1 MKAFIGLL
9 IIMGVVKLPRLILYW
24 QTSNPLISVSGITDV
39 MTRTRFQQIFRF
51 LHLADSSQ
59 QIPRG
64 EPGYDKLYKVRKM
77 LDILTGKFKSNY
89 TPSDYVTID
98 EAMIPFK
105 GRLGF
110 KQYMKDKP
118 TKWGIK
124 VFTLSDATNGYVY
137 RLQIYTGKNID
148 NTSDIGLCSRVCLD
162 LMSGLPCGFK
172 LFTDNYY
179 TSPRLYSALYN
190 LGYNCCGTARTNRKD
205 FPTKDLII
213 AKNTKVNR
221 GYIYYRTNGPILAVA
236 WHDRRHIYFISTMH
250 RAELTSGQETVKR
263 KNPDGSRIDVTCPP
277 LLPDYQQYMRGVDRG
292 DQLIGYY
299 NVGRRSTKWWKRCF
313 SHLIECSL
321 LNAHILDSLTV
332 HAQSKRDFLSFR
344 LDVAKGLIGTFSSR
358 KAAGRR
364 SGESTELE
372 RLNPQLGHWPT
383 TSKRKLNCVVCSTKR
398 AKLHLSR
405 SELRHETRIKCSR
418 CNVHLC
424 IEEERQCYTKYHTHI
439 QYWQ

>member
-1 MKAFIGLL
+1 MVTETNRYAQTIASSKPKARPWIDITVEEMKTFIGLL
-9 IIMGVVKLPRLILYW
+9 IIMGVVKLHRLILYW

-137 RLQIYTGKNID
+137 RLQIYTGKNMD
-148 NTSDIGLCSRVCLD
+148 NTSDIGLYSRVCLD

-190 LGYNCCGTARTNRKD
+190 LGYNCCGTARTN
-205 FPTKDLII
+205 
-213 AKNTKVNR
+213 
-221 GYIYYRTNGPILAVA
+221 
-236 WHDRRHIYFISTMH
+236 S
-250 RAELTSGQETVKR
+250 
-263 KNPDGSRIDVTCPP
+263 C
-277 LLPDYQQYMRGVDRG
+277 LL
-292 DQLIGYY
+292 
-299 NVGRRSTKWWKRCF
+299 
-313 SHLIECSL
+313 H
-321 LNAHILDSLTV
+321 
-332 HAQSKRDFLSFR
+332 
-344 LDVAKGLIGTFSSR
+344 
-358 KAAGRR
+358 
-364 SGESTELE
+364 
-372 RLNPQLGHWPT
+372 
-383 TSKRKLNCVVCSTKR
+383 
-398 AKLHLSR
+398 
-405 SELRHETRIKCSR
+405 
-418 CNVHLC
+418 
-424 IEEERQCYTKYHTHI
+424 
-439 QYWQ
+439 